1 MLDYFTLKLKPI
13 VTKELSSGESI
24 EYKDLLSKVI
34 NKGTVNMFY
43 EYRIVEVTDDYIAR
57 PDLISLA
64 VYGTDKYADIIC
76 KINGI
81 SNPFELNTGMKLI
94 IPSES
99 NFSTLLK
106 VGKPTETLL
115 KNNSIGGIVSNNQ
128 KLRNEKRS
136 PGEQTVGDYLF
147 KIDRDNCIIYY

>member
-13 VTKELSSGESI
+13 VTKELSSGERI
-24 EYKDLLSKVI
+24 EYKDLLSNII
-34 NKGTVNMFY
+34 NKDISNMFY
-43 EYRIVEVTDDYIAR
+43 EYRIIEVTDDYIAR

-64 VYGTDKYADIIC
+64 IYGTDKYADIIC

-94 IPSES
+94 IPDERSF
-99 NFSTLLK
+99 NTFLT
-106 VGKPTETLL
+106 VGKPTENIS
-115 KNNSIGGIVSNNQ
+115 KNKSISGILSNNQ

-136 PGEQTVGDYLF
+136 PGEQTIGDYLF
-147 KIDRDNCIIYY
+147 KIDRDNYIIYY

>member
-13 VTKELSSGESI
+13 VTKELSSGERI
-24 EYKDLLSKVI
+24 EYKDLLSNII
-34 NKGTVNMFY
+34 NKDVTNMFY
-43 EYRIVEVTDDYIAR
+43 EYRIIEVTDDYVAR

-64 VYGTDKYADIIC
+64 IYGTDKYADIIC
-76 KINGI
+76 KVNGI

-94 IPSES
+94 IPDEKSF
-99 NFSTLLK
+99 NTFLT
-106 VGKPTETLL
+106 VGKPTENIS
-115 KNNSIGGIVSNNQ
+115 KNKSISGILSNNQ

-136 PGEQTVGDYLF
+136 PGEQTIGDYLF

>member
-13 VTKELSSGESI
+13 VTKESSSGESI
-24 EYKDLLSKVI
+24 EYKDLLSTII
-34 NKGTVNMFY
+34 NKDVTNMFY
-43 EYRIVEVTDDYIAR
+43 EYRIIEVTDDYIAR

-64 VYGTDKYADIIC
+64 IYGTDKYADIIC
-76 KINGI
+76 KVNGI

-94 IPSES
+94 IPDEKSF
-99 NFSTLLK
+99 NTFLT
-106 VGKPTETLL
+106 VGKPTENIS
-115 KNNSIGGIVSNNQ
+115 KNKSISGILSNNQ

-136 PGEQTVGDYLF
+136 PGEQTIGDYLF